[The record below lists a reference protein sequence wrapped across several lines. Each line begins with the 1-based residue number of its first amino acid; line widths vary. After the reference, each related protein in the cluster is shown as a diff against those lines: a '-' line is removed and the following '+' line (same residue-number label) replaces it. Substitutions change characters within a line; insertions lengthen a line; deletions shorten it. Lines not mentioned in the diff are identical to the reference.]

1 MSRWEF
7 SSRNFDWTFLVVTSL
22 WLWRPI
28 GSVISSHSSINNY
41 KRKIVVVERSD
52 DVISDIHKLSK
63 IIWRW
68 SWVELLIKLDPNN
81 ISKDFANGQ

>member
-1 MSRWEF
+1 MSGGSFLRQT
-7 SSRNFDWTFLVVTSL
+7 SIGHFLVVTSL

-28 GSVISSHSSINNY
+28 GSVISSHSSINSY

-68 SWVELLIKLDPNN
+68 R
-81 ISKDFANGQ
+81 F